1 MRNFAIITHAVPV
14 ERVRPHVP
22 ERFRIQT
29 FDIGGETRC
38 LVSATC
44 FCNTGFRYSGLP
56 YPRMTFNESTY
67 RVYVD
72 YDGRNGVFFV
82 GRYLGHPVARAA
94 QRIFDRDV
102 YLGDFEVETSPSDI
116 GYDSYTCRVKSRR
129 GETSFAL
136 SATNEARAQAPFATA
151 DEHTYFVTHRLHG
164 LFTSSTGAP
173 GHMPVTHDRM
183 KPWQGELR
191 SGRFELWERL
201 GILYPDEVADV
212 FSVLVQSVIDFKLHP
227 VRPVF

>member
-1 MRNFAIITHAVPV
+1 MPV
-14 ERVRPHVP
+14 ERVQPHVP

-29 FDIGGETRC
+29 FDGGGGAEKC

-44 FCNTGFRYSGLP
+44 FCNYDFRYSGLP
-56 YPRMTFNESTY
+56 YPRLTFNESTY

-82 GRYLGHPVARAA
+82 GRYLGHPLPRAA

-102 YLGDFEVETSPSDI
+102 YLGDFEVETNLTDR
-116 GYDSYTCRVKSRR
+116 GYDSYTCRVKSSE
-129 GETSFAL
+129 GATSFAL
-136 SATNEARAQAPFATA
+136 SATNQPDAIDPFATG
-151 DEHTYFVTHRLHG
+151 DDHSYFLTHRLHG
-164 LFTSSTGAP
+164 LFTSSAGLP

-183 KPWQGELR
+183 RPWEGELR

-212 FSVLVQSVIDFKLHP
+212 FSVLVQPVIDFKLHP
-227 VRPVF
+227 VRPAR